1 MRTPN
6 LLKDFGLPRI
16 FRCADAKIFL
26 GSGRVRKILGE
37 LASII
42 LGLGTEIAP
51 PQLAAVAVAVEFLIK
66 EVKNE
71 MKALRN
77 LACTAFMAAVIC
89 ASAGVATAET
99 DVQSNHQMAPG
110 VWYTTWMGPEN
121 LEFGTP
127 DAGVTWQ
134 KDFTGEVVYVDGKY
148 MSVDI
153 DGSEDD
159 IANFYLYEN
168 LTQYTPS
175 FDAIRVGSKIEVRAD
190 NRNRV
195 RSARTIPF
203 YQWLENQS
211 EK

>member
-37 LASII
+37 FASII

-175 FDAIRVGSKIEVRAD
+175 LDAIRVGSKIEVRAD